1 MALSLHAEYL
11 LGYLA
16 GAKGLAPRDVV
27 PFTRIDPA
35 DTTAQTRALVKSLA
49 LGVSDGRRGSPI
61 RDATDVRARVLA
73 MLSNESSSKT
83 ATASTPPGV
92 EVSAALDTG
101 RPSETELRIEQALVR
116 AVETA

>member
-35 DTTAQTRALVKSLA
+35 DTSAQTRALVKSLA
-49 LGVSDGRRGSPI
+49 LGVSDGRRGGPV
-61 RDATDVRARVLA
+61 RDATDVRACVLA
-73 MLSNESSSKT
+73 LLGSESGAKSP
-83 ATASTPPGV
+83 TASTPPGA
-92 EVSAALDTG
+92 EVSAVIDG
-101 RPSETELRIEQALVR
+101 VRNSETELRIEQALER

>member
-35 DTTAQTRALVKSLA
+35 DTSAQTRALVKSLA
-49 LGVSDGRRGSPI
+49 LGVSDARRNAPL

-73 MLSNESSSKT
+73 MMSAETGAKS
-83 ATASTPPGV
+83 ATGSAPPEV
-92 EVSAALDTG
+92 EVSAALDAP
-101 RPSETELRIEQALVR
+101 RQSDPELRIEQLIER

>member
-27 PFTRIDPA
+27 PFTRIDPSDA
-35 DTTAQTRALVKSLA
+35 SAQTRALVKSLA
-49 LGVSDGRRGSPI
+49 LGVSDARRNNPL

-73 MLSNESSSKT
+73 MMSTESGARP
-83 ATASTPPGV
+83 ATASSPPGTD
-92 EVSAALDTG
+92 VSAALDGHRTSDPDM
-101 RPSETELRIEQALVR
+101 RLEQAIEH